1 MAFVFFFF
9 FFVFSAFLLFLRLF
23 FVRETSCKFLIYLS
37 TIFIMDVIVNSEQ
50 QQDELQECGGGGLDE
65 TRRKSG
71 GAVVSSSSRDG
82 NGCYFLGNFFTSK
95 MGKTTNVVR
104 QNWRDMRDQFSTRE
118 ANGSLGDLGTFLPL
132 LLGLSITQ
140 GLDLGTTL
148 IFTGVYNVFTGFL
161 FGIPMP
167 LQPMKTIAAVAL
179 SEKPLTLNEVI
190 AAGIFVSIIVFIV
203 GASGMIDQFNRV
215 TPVATISGM
224 QLGLGLSL
232 AKKGF
237 TLAAY
242 TSSSMGSLR
251 PWFERDGLF
260 LAITSGLIV
269 LWTSA
274 PKPQSVAAMTTNAKK
289 RSLPRVP
296 AALVLVVLGFILAL
310 SVPNATRSLK
320 FGPTKPKLLSLN
332 WEEAKTGIVRAGIPQ
347 LPLTMLNSV
356 ISVCAVSRELFPNH
370 PAKPRDVATSVGLM
384 NLMSCWFGAMPTC
397 HGAGG
402 LAAHYH
408 FGARTG
414 GAICFLGAWKVL
426 LGILFGSSLLELL
439 ANFPES
445 VLGVMLFSASCE
457 LMATGLR
464 GSPKQATEASEKF
477 VLLVTASVT
486 VAAKS
491 TWVGFVFG
499 LGTHALLL
507 ARAKIEDWLNDR
519 VACGGD
525 DANDINAVEA
535 KVQVAT
541 SC

>member
-1 MAFVFFFF
+1 
-9 FFVFSAFLLFLRLF
+9 
-23 FVRETSCKFLIYLS
+23 
-37 TIFIMDVIVNSEQ
+37 MDVIVNAEH
-50 QQDELQECGGGGLDE
+50 EPVGLDE
-65 TRRKSG
+65 KEEDEERRENERNLVTFRRENDNDDDFTEDEKRIVTRGLS
-71 GAVVSSSSRDG
+71 
-82 NGCYFLGNFFTSK
+82 L
-95 MGKTTNVVR
+95 GKTVR
-104 QNWRDMRDQFSTRE
+104 NNWTSMRESWCTRE

-132 LLGLSITQ
+132 LIGLSITQ

-148 IFTGVYNVFTGFL
+148 IFTGAYNVCTGFL

-190 AAGIFVSIIVFIV
+190 AAGIFVSICVFVI
-203 GASGMIDQFNRV
+203 GATGMIDKFNRV

-251 PWFERDGLF
+251 PWFERDGLL
-260 LAITSGLIV
+260 LAITSGMIV

-274 PKPQSVAAMTTNAKK
+274 PKPQSVVATMNKK

-320 FGPTKPKLLSLN
+320 FGPSTPKLLTLS

-347 LPLTMLNSV
+347 LPLTTLNSV
-356 ISVCAVSRELFPNH
+356 ISVCAVSRELFPKH

-384 NLMSCWFGAMPTC
+384 NLMSCWFGAMPSC

-414 GAICFLGAWKVL
+414 GAVCFLGGWKVL

-439 ANFPES
+439 ASFPET
-445 VLGVMLFSASCE
+445 VLGVMLFAASCE

-499 LGTHALLL
+499 LGTHVLLL
-507 ARAKIEDWLNDR
+507 VRAKIEDWLNER
-519 VACGGD
+519 VTCGGG
-525 DANDINAVEA
+525 DADEVP
-535 KVQVAT
+535 VAA